1 MESFRLPDLTP
12 AEIDAGL
19 TVEGFEHVQ
28 EARSRGVGPILALP
42 HLGGWEWAA
51 FWLATT
57 PRYKVTAVAEPIEPP
72 ELFEWFVSFREALGM
87 SIVPL
92 GAAAGAAVVRA
103 IRDLHVTC
111 LLCDRHVGG
120 SGVEVDFFG
129 EQTTLP
135 AGPATLALRT
145 GASLLPAAV
154 YFDGKGHR
162 GVVRPPV
169 PTERSGGRL
178 RDDVTRITQSLT
190 TELEGLIRRAPEQWH
205 LMQPNWPSDHLEPAG
220 RRQAVR

>member
-1 MESFRLPDLTP
+1 MAAPYSIQGV
-12 AEIDAGL
+12 ADASI
-19 TVEGFEHVQ
+19 T
-28 EARSRGVGPILALP
+28 ARTGVIGSRVLRATL
-42 HLGGWEWAA
+42 LGAM
-51 FWLATT
+51 L
-57 PRYKVTAVAEPIEPP
+57 
-72 ELFEWFVSFREALGM
+72 LLGM

-169 PTERSGGRL
+169 PTERSGGGL